1 MLVLAY
7 LPLRKNKQ
15 RQTVNTR
22 NNTHT
27 YTYKH
32 IKNKTETNILLV
44 IMVCE
49 CDYLYRMD
57 DTADTHWYMRETGQ
71 LVRIDATNADFLH
84 LFSPAAD
91 LS

>member
-1 MLVLAY
+1 
-7 LPLRKNKQ
+7 
-15 RQTVNTR
+15 
-22 NNTHT
+22 
-27 YTYKH
+27 
-32 IKNKTETNILLV
+32 
-44 IMVCE
+44 MVCE

-91 LS
+91 LSWLAVPMFISILLPAGRHSQLSHDI